1 MKKLLCIALMVSFNA
16 SAKYIEAHHPHVMQP
31 FSSTCII
38 NATPTPPENS
48 DIFNPNGY
56 YNAALEKTGD
66 ELKHAL
72 NTIVSA
78 GHIRLQYT
86 DNSNLQTPDVWRAL
100 MITDEDPYNSDNVIL
115 LYTGR
120 SQSKEQR
127 TGQGSLGQDNWN
139 REHVWPRSK
148 GGWSRSSY
156 ADTDIHHLRPA
167 DEGMN
172 NERGNFE
179 FYEGGVATSESPAVG
194 NKKDT
199 SKQTFEPRDEVKGD
213 IARMMFYMA
222 TRYQG
227 NDNDG
232 LKLDLLPG
240 YSTPTTKLGDLCTL
254 LRWHQQDPVDE
265 FERNRHEKIYDI
277 QNNRNPFIDNPS
289 WVDEIFYQSDCR

>member
-56 YNAALEKTGD
+56 YNLALEKTGD
-66 ELKHAL
+66 ELKLAL
-72 NTIVSA
+72 NKIIST
-78 GHIRLQYT
+78 GHIRLRYT
-86 DNSNLQTPDVWRAL
+86 DNNNLNTKDVWRAI
-100 MITDEDPYNSDNVIL
+100 MVTDQDPYNSDNVIL
-115 LYTGR
+115 LYTGH
-120 SQSKEQR
+120 SQLKTERQ
-127 TGQGSLGQDNWN
+127 QGPSGQDKWN

-148 GGWSRSSY
+148 GGWSSSSH
-156 ADTDIHHLRPA
+156 ADTDIHHIRPA
-167 DEGMN
+167 DATMN
-172 NERGNFE
+172 TERGNLE
-179 FYEGGVATSESPAVG
+179 FMEGGSATTVSPEAG
-194 NKKDT
+194 NKKDMT
-199 SKQTFEPRDEVKGD
+199 KRTFEPRDEVKGD

-232 LKLDLLPG
+232 LTLELIPG
-240 YSTPTTKLGDLCTL
+240 YNTPTTKLGDLCSL

-289 WVDEIFYQSDCR
+289 WVDEIFYHSDCR